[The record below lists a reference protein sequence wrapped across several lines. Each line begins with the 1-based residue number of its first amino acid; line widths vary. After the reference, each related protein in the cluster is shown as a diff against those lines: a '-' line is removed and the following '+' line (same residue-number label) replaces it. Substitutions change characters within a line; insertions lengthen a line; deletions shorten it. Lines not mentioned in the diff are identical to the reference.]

1 MSVIDRLADLRAR
14 VRGAVTTPD
23 DPGWDDAR
31 QAWNLA
37 VDQHPSVV
45 VEAADA
51 DDIAATVRFAR
62 ENGLQVAVQGTGH
75 GAAARGGDLEGAV
88 LLRTSSM
95 RGVTVDPERRV
106 ARVQAGAQ
114 WGDVARATAPHGL
127 VALHGSSH
135 DVGVVGYTLGGGLG
149 WLARK
154 HGLASSHVTA
164 LDVIVPSGQR
174 VEVTDSSCPQLFWAM
189 RGGGGSFGI
198 VVEMEFALFPLRE
211 VYAGAL
217 LWPAER
223 AGEVLRRWRDVAERF
238 PDDVTSIGRL
248 VHFPPFPTVPE
259 PLRGR
264 RMVLVEAASLL
275 GEEET
280 AALLQPLRD
289 LGPEMD
295 TFATSPA
302 EVLMTLH
309 GDPPEPVPGMGG
321 GTMLAELPDAA
332 IDAVLELA
340 GPESGSPL
348 LGIEFR
354 HLGGALGRT
363 PEGAGALSSLQGR
376 FAAYMVG
383 MVTGPE
389 AAAAIERH
397 IAITQDGL
405 APWSTGGAYLNFTEA
420 PTDAGNAFGTTTVR
434 RLRDIAEAIDP
445 DRVMRPN
452 HQVRAY

>member
-1 MSVIDRLADLRAR
+1 MSVIDRLADLRAHI
-14 VRGAVTTPD
+14 RGAVTTPD
-23 DPGWDDAR
+23 DPEWDDAR

-37 VDQHPSVV
+37 VDQHPVFV

-51 DDIAATVRFAR
+51 DDIAATVRFAG
-62 ENGLQVAVQGTGH
+62 ENELRVAVQGTGH
-75 GAAARGGDLEGAV
+75 GAAARGGELAETI

-95 RGVTVDPERRV
+95 RGVTVDPVRRT

-114 WGDVARATAPHGL
+114 WGDVVRATSEHGL

-135 DVGVVGYTLGGGLG
+135 DVGVVGYTLGGGIG

-198 VVEMEFALFPLRE
+198 VVEMEFSLFELRE
-211 VYAGAL
+211 IHAGAM

-223 AGEVLRRWRDVAERF
+223 AGEVLRRWRDVAERL
-238 PDDVTSIGRL
+238 PDEVTSVGRL

-259 PLRGR
+259 PLRDR
-264 RMVLVEAASLL
+264 KMVLVEAASLL
-275 GEEET
+275 SEDDT
-280 AALLQPLRD
+280 SALLRPLRE

-295 TFATSPA
+295 TFATSPV
-302 EVLMTLH
+302 EVLLELH
-309 GDPPEPVPGMGG
+309 GDPPQPVPGMGG
-321 GTMLAELPDAA
+321 GAMLAELPDAA
-332 IDAVLELA
+332 IDAVLELC
-340 GPESGSPL
+340 GPEADSPL

-354 HLGGALGRT
+354 QLGGALGRA

-397 IAITQDGL
+397 IATTQDGL
-405 APWSTGGAYLNFTEA
+405 APWSTGGAYLNFTES
-420 PTDAGNAFGTTTVR
+420 PVDAGQAFGTTTVR
-434 RLRDIAEAIDP
+434 RLRDIAAAIDP
-445 DRVMRPN
+445 DRLLAPN